1 MELSIVD
8 IYFGCILMIFDPV
21 ALEKK
26 NHRCK
31 SKKSHHLKSQY
42 TENTKSLNR
51 VFNID
56 IFPS

>member
-26 NHRCK
+26 N
-31 SKKSHHLKSQY
+31 
-42 TENTKSLNR
+42 
-51 VFNID
+51 ID
-56 IFPS
+56 AKARNLII